1 MCDRLFQLG
10 SAGIFA
16 ALLGVDYFTAFYHCW
31 ITATTGEHLTVIYLV
46 LLHNDCLLITY
57 LWCCPHSRLRR
68 RWDRHAG
75 RTRLRD
81 LPHAGVRLLAHL
93 ACREVLGLAD
103 EAQDATGASVIRGA
117 IGTAFQHL
125 FWLLGLLIVFQPST

>member
-46 LLHNDCLLITY
+46 LLHNYCLLITY
-57 LWCCPHSRLRR
+57 LWCCPHTVGYG
-68 RWDRHAG
+68 DVG
-75 RTRLRD
+75 IVT
-81 LPHAGVRLLAHL
+81 
-93 ACREVLGLAD
+93 
-103 EAQDATGASVIRGA
+103 QGARGFAIFHMPVSVS
-117 IGTAFQHL
+117 
-125 FWLLGLLIVFQPST
+125 WLIWLVAKFLDSQTKRKMQPEPL